1 MSFRPVGVST
11 QIWWEKVDVDTGEA
25 AMSTRLG
32 SSRCSINF
40 VPCSP
45 FSCASLPGSR
55 ERGLHG
61 VGALSE
67 DLGTPHFKQEILV
80 DESDS
85 RSLKPDLLKIT
96 VLSFILKW
104 VANYGLKK
112 LKLELSRHIGPKCTH
127 QKSGRTPVAAKSCS
141 VLPCVEVNVSRNFVI
156 LSSLASSQPQLR
168 LITLHKCMHHGFFLP
183 AHYPAPHPEWGCCQG
198 RGDAESCW
206 KTSKPLGVS
215 ETILW
220 G

>member
-1 MSFRPVGVST
+1 MSFRPVRVST
-11 QIWWEKVDVDTGEA
+11 QIWWEKVDVDIGEA

-32 SSRCSINF
+32 SSRCSLNF

-45 FSCASLPGSR
+45 FSCASLPGSW
-55 ERGLHG
+55 ERSLHG

-67 DLGTPHFKQEILV
+67 EIGTPHFRP
-80 DESDS
+80 DS
-85 RSLKPDLLKIT
+85 RSFKPDLLKIT

-112 LKLELSRHIGPKCTH
+112 LKLELSRYIGPNCTH
-127 QKSGRTPVAAKSCS
+127 QKSGRTPAAAKSCS

-156 LSSLASSQPQLR
+156 LWALAFSQPQLR
-168 LITLHKCMHHGFFLP
+168 LITPHKRTHHGVFLP
-183 AHYPAPHPEWGCCQG
+183 THYPPPRPEWRCCQG

-206 KTSKPLGVS
+206 KTSEPLGVS
-215 ETILW
+215 ETSLW